1 MNFPKFK
8 LIQDLKV
15 ETEFAGLKSNQV
27 IFQIG
32 KEFSANEKGIYII
45 EWFGGKMELNLQQM
59 VEAKQ
64 NDSPLFE
71 QEKSKYEIV
80 VEEVDDEDDT
90 QIKTWRIQL
99 DVRTSRKKL
108 KEIENLIK
116 KNVIPFI

>member
-15 ETEFAGLKSNQV
+15 EIEFAGLKSNQT

-59 VEAKQ
+59 IEAKQ

-90 QIKTWRIQL
+90 QIKKWRIQL
-99 DVRTSRKKL
+99 DVETTRKKL
-108 KEIENLIK
+108 KEFEKIFMETANT
-116 KNVIPFI
+116 VF